1 MGKRVAGGGY
11 ERAWKRTASAARRSE
26 NELLGE
32 RQQATAA
39 RGRGNELLWRAAA
52 ARRRGNEAREEKLN
66 PIKKKRTLKT
76 FVKKRL
82 GQALPFLRNI

>member
-39 RGRGNELLWRAAA
+39 RGRGNE
-52 ARRRGNEAREEKLN
+52 AREEKLN

>member
-1 MGKRVAGGGY
+1 MGQRLQEGAETNWLGKRPLRDGA
-11 ERAWKRTASAARRSE
+11 E
-26 NELLGE
+26 NELSGNRRRLREVSETNCLGK

-39 RGRGNELLWRAAA
+39 RGRE
-52 ARRRGNEAREEKLN
+52 NEAREEKLN

-82 GQALPFLRNI
+82 GQALPCLRN

>member
-1 MGKRVAGGGY
+1 MGKRQQETAAGGTG
-11 ERAWKRTASAARRSE
+11 